1 MPGENVRVQG
11 KVVKSH
17 LTSFVSAEE
26 LRQVQAAEELAGLP
40 VHQKP
45 YAFVTLKDWE
55 LVAGHLEKNLPGAIV
70 SFEAAEGVLPWLAKE
85 EGGRLKQIFGQEV
98 PAGKVVT
105 LTLSQAGRKGN
116 WQLQLDGVIMAA
128 QKPNDA
134 KANKAAEVKGVKEAK
149 KAKKTKEV
157 KEKTESFAGKMVD
170 AQVKLGGQTLPL
182 HDYQLY
188 SMNFIMDHP
197 YCGIFL
203 DIGLGKTLTTLAAL
217 AKLREEGMKG
227 HILVIAPKTVAKST
241 WQDEIDK
248 WNLPFKTQSFLT
260 DEKGRQLT
268 PAGRQELY
276 EAAAAKAAK
285 GDWQLYFAS
294 RDLVS
299 KLVDLGPWLFKNVV
313 IDESQSFKSPAS
325 QRFKA
330 LKSVRGRI
338 QRLIELTGTPAPNS
352 FQDLWSQIYLLDQGE
367 RLGRSIT
374 AYRQQYFEPTLLVN
388 NHPVKWRLLP
398 GSEEKI
404 YQAIDDIVISMKNT
418 RLKLPELTE
427 SLDWVEMPPRAK
439 KSYQQLK
446 KDQVLDL
453 PGQEISAENAA
464 VLAGRLRQLASGAI
478 YEEDGE
484 HYQEIFAEKIESC
497 FYLTSNT
504 ATPSLVAYYFKSDAS
519 RLLAFYRKN
528 GVKAELFDGSPG
540 MIRRWNKGKI
550 PVMLVQPASAGAG
563 LNLQEGGHTLIWFTL
578 PWSLEQYQ
586 QMNGRLYRQGQK
598 KPVIIHHL
606 LTKGTIDRH
615 VLDSLKKKDLSQQAL
630 LAAVR
635 RTLA

>member
-1 MPGENVRVQG
+1 
-11 KVVKSH
+11 
-17 LTSFVSAEE
+17 
-26 LRQVQAAEELAGLP
+26 
-40 VHQKP
+40 
-45 YAFVTLKDWE
+45 
-55 LVAGHLEKNLPGAIV
+55 
-70 SFEAAEGVLPWLAKE
+70 
-85 EGGRLKQIFGQEV
+85 
-98 PAGKVVT
+98 
-105 LTLSQAGRKGN
+105 
-116 WQLQLDGVIMAA
+116 
-128 QKPNDA
+128 
-134 KANKAAEVKGVKEAK
+134 
-149 KAKKTKEV
+149 
-157 KEKTESFAGKMVD
+157 MVD

-217 AKLREEGMKG
+217 TKLREEGMKG

-404 YQAIDDIVISMKNT
+404 YQAIK
-418 RLKLPELTE
+418 RYRHLHEKYP
-427 SLDWVEMPPRAK
+427 A
-439 KSYQQLK
+439 
-446 KDQVLDL
+446 
-453 PGQEISAENAA
+453 EIARN
-464 VLAGRLRQLASGAI
+464 
-478 YEEDGE
+478 
-484 HYQEIFAEKIESC
+484 
-497 FYLTSNT
+497 
-504 ATPSLVAYYFKSDAS
+504 
-519 RLLAFYRKN
+519 
-528 GVKAELFDGSPG
+528 
-540 MIRRWNKGKI
+540 
-550 PVMLVQPASAGAG
+550 
-563 LNLQEGGHTLIWFTL
+563 
-578 PWSLEQYQ
+578 
-586 QMNGRLYRQGQK
+586 
-598 KPVIIHHL
+598 
-606 LTKGTIDRH
+606 
-615 VLDSLKKKDLSQQAL
+615 
-630 LAAVR
+630 
-635 RTLA
+635 

>member
-55 LVAGHLEKNLPGAIV
+55 AVRGHLEKNLLGAIA

-85 EGGRLKQIFGQEV
+85 EGGKLKQIFGQEV
-98 PAGKVVT
+98 PAGQMVT
-105 LTLSQAGRKGN
+105 LTLSQVEKKGS

-128 QKPNDA
+128 KMPNEE
-134 KANKAAEVKGVKEAK
+134 KKGKTEKIEEVKEVKVAK
-149 KAKKTKEV
+149 KAKKV
-157 KEKTESFAGKMVD
+157 KEKNESFAGQMVD
-170 AQVKLGGQTLPL
+170 AQVKLGGQVLPL

-276 EAAAAKAAK
+276 EDAAAKAAK

-352 FQDLWSQIYLLDQGE
+352 LQDLWSQIYLLDQGK
-367 RLGRSIT
+367 RLGKSIT
-374 AYRQQYFEPTLLVN
+374 TYRQQYFEPTLLVN

-404 YQAIDDIVISMKNT
+404 YQAIDDIVISMKNS
-418 RLKLPELTE
+418 RLKLPKLTE
-427 SLDWVEMPPRAK
+427 SLDWVEMPPKAK

-446 KDQVLDL
+446 KEQVLDL
-453 PGQEISAENAA
+453 PGQEITADNAA

-478 YEEDGE
+478 YEEDGV
-484 HYQEIFAEKIESC
+484 HYQEIFAGKLERC

-504 ATPSLVAYYFKSDAS
+504 ATPSLVAYYFKSDAA
-519 RLLAFYRKN
+519 RLLAFYQKN
-528 GVKAELFDGSPG
+528 GVQAELFDGSAG

-550 PVMLVQPASAGAG
+550 PVMLVHPVSAGAG

-635 RTLA
+635 RTVN

>member
-55 LVAGHLEKNLPGAIV
+55 AVCGHLEKTLPGAIA

-85 EGGRLKQIFGQEV
+85 EGGKLKQIFGQEV
-98 PAGKVVT
+98 PAGQVVT
-105 LTLSQAGRKGN
+105 LTLSQVEKKGS

-128 QKPNDA
+128 KMPNEARAD
-134 KANKAAEVKGVKEAK
+134 KSEEVKGVKEAK
-149 KAKKTKEV
+149 KAKKAKEV
-157 KEKTESFAGKMVD
+157 KEKAESFAGKMVD

-352 FQDLWSQIYLLDQGE
+352 LP
-367 RLGRSIT
+367 
-374 AYRQQYFEPTLLVN
+374 A
-388 NHPVKWRLLP
+388 NH
-398 GSEEKI
+398 
-404 YQAIDDIVISMKNT
+404 Y
-418 RLKLPELTE
+418 
-427 SLDWVEMPPRAK
+427 
-439 KSYQQLK
+439 
-446 KDQVLDL
+446 
-453 PGQEISAENAA
+453 
-464 VLAGRLRQLASGAI
+464 
-478 YEEDGE
+478 
-484 HYQEIFAEKIESC
+484 
-497 FYLTSNT
+497 
-504 ATPSLVAYYFKSDAS
+504 
-519 RLLAFYRKN
+519 N
-528 GVKAELFDGSPG
+528 G
-540 MIRRWNKGKI
+540 
-550 PVMLVQPASAGAG
+550 
-563 LNLQEGGHTLIWFTL
+563 
-578 PWSLEQYQ
+578 
-586 QMNGRLYRQGQK
+586 
-598 KPVIIHHL
+598 
-606 LTKGTIDRH
+606 
-615 VLDSLKKKDLSQQAL
+615 
-630 LAAVR
+630 
-635 RTLA
+635 